1 MTATVEVTDAV
12 GSGVESGWL
21 VDVVAA
27 VIRAERSALTVHVM
41 LVDDATIREL
51 NHRFH
56 GTDAPTD
63 VLSFPLTG
71 GEPGADEA
79 WDPEAEGPGGEV
91 VVSVDTAR
99 REAASRGV
107 AVRAELALYAI
118 HGVLHL
124 LGFDDRDESDRER
137 MRAAEA
143 RHLEAAGLPR
153 GLFLAAP
160 PDAGDVPD
168 EA

>member
-1 MTATVEVTDAV
+1 MTAAVEVTDAV

-21 VDVVAA
+21 ADLVAG
-27 VIRAERSALTVHVM
+27 VIRAEQSTLAVHIM

-51 NHRFH
+51 NRRFH

-63 VLSFPLTG
+63 VLSFPLSDT
-71 GEPGADEA
+71 EPGADEA
-79 WDPEAEGPGGEV
+79 WDPEAEGPEGEV

-99 REAASRGV
+99 REAASRGA
-107 AVRAELALYAI
+107 AVQAELALYVI

-124 LGFDDRDESDRER
+124 LGFDDRDETDRER

-153 GLFLAAP
+153 GLFLAGP
-160 PDAGDVPD
+160 RTAGDVGD